1 MLGWLSL
8 VYSGGLEN
16 RFAYGQRG
24 FKSFSQRYI
33 RDDADYSLN
42 GITVIGCPMW
52 MHRIAVLTKDNFLK
66 EVYTYDVYI
75 KRQTT

>member
-33 RDDADYSLN
+33 CDDADYSLN
-42 GITVIGCPMW
+42 GITFCQ
-52 MHRIAVLTKDNFLK
+52 LSYSY
-66 EVYTYDVYI
+66 E
-75 KRQTT
+75 